1 MTFKEIR
8 DGLVAM
14 NQHKQELK
22 RKVKE
27 DTKLT
32 SDHIKSME
40 RLRLQS
46 TDRVART
53 ELKEDQTKRDLQQLH
68 SMIKR
73 GDEVEKKRMER
84 VKSKEAVLK
93 TLVSK
98 DSAAALEELMKD
110 SKCYLKSR
118 ISTVMVDVVKG
129 VSTRSNRTIKSK
141 NRSQRANSQSNRS
154 SNVPRPS
161 NPDNLEEAEMVD
173 DVDERYD

>member
-22 RKVKE
+22 RKVTE

-40 RLRLQS
+40 RLRMQS

-53 ELKEDQTKRDLQQLH
+53 ELKEDQTKRDLHQLH

-84 VKSKEAVLK
+84 VKSK
-93 TLVSK
+93 
-98 DSAAALEELMKD
+98 
-110 SKCYLKSR
+110 
-118 ISTVMVDVVKG
+118 
-129 VSTRSNRTIKSK
+129 
-141 NRSQRANSQSNRS
+141 
-154 SNVPRPS
+154 
-161 NPDNLEEAEMVD
+161 
-173 DVDERYD
+173 